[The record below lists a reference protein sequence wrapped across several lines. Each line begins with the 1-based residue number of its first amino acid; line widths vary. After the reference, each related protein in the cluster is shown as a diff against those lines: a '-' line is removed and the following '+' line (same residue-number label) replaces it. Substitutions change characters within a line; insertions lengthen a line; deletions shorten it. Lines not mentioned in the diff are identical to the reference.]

1 VGLRGRL
8 RRVDARK
15 RAGGEW
21 IVKMSRPWRPPATG
35 ARPLRLLVVIDE
47 ADIDVGGDRVQTDE
61 ADGLMQPMPELEP
74 VYGK

>member
-1 VGLRGRL
+1 
-8 RRVDARK
+8 
-15 RAGGEW
+15 
-21 IVKMSRPWRPPATG
+21 MSRPWRPPATG